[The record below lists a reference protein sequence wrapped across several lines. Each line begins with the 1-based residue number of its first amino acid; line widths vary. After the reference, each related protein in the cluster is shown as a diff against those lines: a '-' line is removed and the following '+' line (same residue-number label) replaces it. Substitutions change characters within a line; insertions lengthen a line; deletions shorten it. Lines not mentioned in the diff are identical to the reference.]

1 MRRGSRRNRFR
12 LPPVRGAALA
22 LFAALALA
30 QMLLLGAGTASA
42 RAGAVPSDTGPPEPF
57 FAGAYAAEHAAL
69 RAVYAADWTGSAD
82 GSGAVS
88 EDGAAGDSVYGTD
101 SEGGAAA
108 GATGGSSDAPEPS
121 GGAGG
126 SGSVVNE
133 WVKGQIDD
141 LPKDKVEQYWDR
153 LMKDYGG
160 FFPDGATPSLMDM
173 LLPGGDG
180 LSFRRMVSG
189 LLNFA
194 WHEVMYNGKLL
205 VTIVMIS
212 VLSMIL
218 ETLQSA
224 FERKTVS
231 QVAYWLCYMVV
242 LVIAVNSVSIA
253 IGYAKDAI
261 DRMIDFMLAMIPL
274 LFALLASMGN
284 VVTVSVTH
292 PLIVFMIHTVGTLIH
307 TLVFP
312 LLFFSAILHLV
323 SSMSD
328 KYKLTQLANLLRSL
342 GSGTLGVLLTV
353 FLGVISVRGITS
365 SVTDGVTLRAAK
377 YISGNFVPVIGKMFA
392 DATDTV
398 VSASVL
404 VKNAIGLSGVVIII
418 FLCAFP
424 AIKILVLALIY
435 NVAGAV
441 MQPLGGTPIVS
452 CLQTIGKS
460 MMYVFAALAAVS
472 LMFFLA
478 VTILLA
484 AGNVTVMMR

>member
-1 MRRGSRRNRFR
+1 MEKRGIFRPPKLRVALLIVCLVFIGWSRAAASPADEAGTPMGQTGTIVDQAGRSADS
-12 LPPVRGAALA
+12 PETAAEGRGAASA
-22 LFAALALA
+22 SSSASSNGA
-30 QMLLLGAGTASA
+30 Q
-42 RAGAVPSDTGPPEPF
+42 TGQ
-57 FAGAYAAEHAAL
+57 
-69 RAVYAADWTGSAD
+69 
-82 GSGAVS
+82 S
-88 EDGAAGDSVYGTD
+88 ETPIDQ
-101 SEGGAAA
+101 
-108 GATGGSSDAPEPS
+108 
-121 GGAGG
+121 
-126 SGSVVNE
+126 
-133 WVKGQIDD
+133 WVKSQVDD
-141 LPKDKVEQYWDR
+141 LPKDGVEKYWNQ

-173 LLPGGDG
+173 LLPGGEG
-180 LSFRRMVSG
+180 LSLKNVLSG
-189 LLNFA
+189 LLSYM
-194 WHEVMYNGKLL
+194 WHEVLYNGKLL

-218 ETLQSA
+218 ETLQTA
-224 FERKTVS
+224 FERKAVS
-231 QVAYWLCYMVV
+231 KVAYTLCFMVV
-242 LVIAVNSVSIA
+242 LVIAVNSFNVA

-261 DRMIDFMLAMIPL
+261 DRMIDFMMAMIPL

-312 LLFFSAILHLV
+312 LLFFSAVLHLV
-323 SSMSD
+323 SSISD
-328 KYKLTQLANLLRSL
+328 KYKLTQLANLLRNI
-342 GSGTLGVLLTV
+342 GTGVLGVLLTV

-377 YISGNFVPVIGKMFA
+377 YVTGNFVPVIGKMFA

-398 VSASVL
+398 ISASLL
-404 VKNAIGLSGVVIII
+404 VKNAIGLSGVIII
-418 FLCAFP
+418 LFLCAFP

-441 MQPLGGTPIVS
+441 MQPLGDTPIVS

-460 MMYVFAALAAVS
+460 MIYVFAALAAVS

-478 VTILLA
+478 VTILLT